1 MKHPIDDRADVG
13 APGGAEDPRSTAE
26 LVDIYVDDPESDEA
40 IDVLAVL
47 HERGGE
53 EEFAAGRELVTSD
66 DPEERMAGADLLGG
80 LGLDDRTF
88 LEASVELLLPLL
100 QDADPEVVQAAAIAL
115 GHRGSPRAIEPLLEL
130 VGHPDPD
137 VRIGVAFGLA
147 PFETPAVTEALITL
161 MSDSDLDTRDWAT
174 YALGSQS
181 DADSP
186 AVRQALRARLAE
198 GDPEIRGEA
207 LIGLA
212 RRDDRSILGQLH
224 AELAGP
230 LEGEWA
236 IEAAGFLGEPS
247 LVPTLE
253 ALLLRLSPEDVEAF
267 GPAVEEA
274 IEACLAGTAANDGE
288 LPA

>member
-1 MKHPIDDRADVG
+1 
-13 APGGAEDPRSTAE
+13 
-26 LVDIYVDDPESDEA
+26 
-40 IDVLAVL
+40 
-47 HERGGE
+47 
-53 EEFAAGRELVTSD
+53 
-66 DPEERMAGADLLGG
+66 MAGAGQ
-80 LGLDDRTF
+80 F
-88 LEASVELLLPLL
+88 
-100 QDADPEVVQAAAIAL
+100 
-115 GHRGSPRAIEPLLEL
+115 
-130 VGHPDPD
+130 
-137 VRIGVAFGLA
+137 RIGEHVAPILHRARRHARGVQPVGEGVLVLARGPAGDQFVKGILVGLA